1 MTLNICVS
9 QMRKLSAF
17 IRLIR
22 PVNCVMMGVA
32 VIAGASLVT
41 NPSFSAELLLA
52 FVTSFT
58 LTAASMAINDY
69 YDRDI
74 DAINEPQ
81 RPIPSGMIKPRE
93 SLFLALV
100 LGVIGFVAA
109 FGTNTYCLIVAV
121 VAWIVSV
128 AYVTKGKRTG
138 LLGNLLVSTCVVI
151 PFIYG
156 GFAVAGLEMTTMIFV
171 TIAFLSNTGREV
183 AKDIVDIEGDESQN
197 MKTIPVVYGERAAA
211 FVSSILFML
220 AVVLSPLPWLLGLV
234 SLWFIPPIILTDVG
248 LIWCSF
254 SIARDYSR
262 NNARR
267 VKNLVLLWFLT
278 GLVGF
283 VAGSF
288 G

>member
-220 AVVLSPLPWLLGLV
+220 AVVLSALPWLLGLV

>member
-1 MTLNICVS
+1 M
-9 QMRKLSAF
+9 
-17 IRLIR
+17 
-22 PVNCVMMGVA
+22 MMGVA

-41 NPSFSAELLLA
+41 YPGFSVNHASNLLLA

-81 RPIPSGMIKPRE
+81 RPIPSGVIKPGE
-93 SLFLALV
+93 SLLLALV
-100 LGVIGFVAA
+100 LGVIGFAAA
-109 FGTNTYCLIVAV
+109 FGTNAYCLIVAV

-156 GFAVAGLEMTTMIFV
+156 GFAVGRPEMATGIFV
-171 TIAFLSNTGREV
+171 TLAFLSNTGREV

-197 MKTIPVVYGERAAA
+197 IKTIPVVYGERGAA
-211 FVSSILFML
+211 FVSSILLML

-248 LIWCSF
+248 LVWCSF

>member
-41 NPSFSAELLLA
+41 NPSFSAEQLLA

-183 AKDIVDIEGDESQN
+183 VKDIVDIEGDESQN

-220 AVVLSPLPWLLGLV
+220 AVVLSALPWLLGLV